1 MNLNVRHQHV
11 LQPGGANTSL
21 SAGGSG
27 GGGGGGVS
35 ATDRMAIFMS
45 VLNSTCVSEEARDT
59 AQAAVNQLL
68 SELSQVK
75 P

>member
-21 SAGGSG
+21 SAGGS
-27 GGGGGGVS
+27 GGGGGVS